1 MEIVT
6 IVYNVKIFLLM
17 LPPSSKRL
25 QLFFLELLINNAL
38 LLNNIFSKLMTA
50 VKLQMEFFDGLEI
63 SENYYFIENL
73 FFNIKNHSSQ
83 YSHNQIDQRE

>member
-1 MEIVT
+1 
-6 IVYNVKIFLLM
+6 
-17 LPPSSKRL
+17 
-25 QLFFLELLINNAL
+25 
-38 LLNNIFSKLMTA
+38 MTA